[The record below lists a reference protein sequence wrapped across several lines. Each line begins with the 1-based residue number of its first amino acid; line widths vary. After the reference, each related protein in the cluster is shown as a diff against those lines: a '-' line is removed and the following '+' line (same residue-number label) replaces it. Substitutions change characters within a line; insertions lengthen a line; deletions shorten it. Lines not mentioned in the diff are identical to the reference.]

1 MTLVAVGRVLVGDV
15 GVGGGAL
22 VEEIARQRPGG
33 EAVAAQRKTLLV
45 LLVAV
50 EAFGTRGGVRPT
62 EIEAAA
68 GAAAPRAMRTARHA
82 HHWWRRNSDT
92 VHDGGCDHSAASRG
106 RGRGWAA
113 RGVSCTRT
121 F

>member
-1 MTLVAVGRVLVGDV
+1 
-15 GVGGGAL
+15 VGGGAL
-22 VEEIARQRPGG
+22 VEEIARQRQAE

-50 EAFGTRGGVRPT
+50 GAFGIRGGIRPT

-68 GAAAPRAMRTARHA
+68 GAAASLAMRTARHA

-92 VHDGGCDHSAASRG
+92 VHDGGCVIIRPQAEVEDEDELPVAFP
-106 RGRGWAA
+106 A
-113 RGVSCTRT
+113 RGSLDLMKLLT
-121 F
+121 

>member
-1 MTLVAVGRVLVGDV
+1 MVAVGRMLIGDV

-33 EAVAAQRKTLLV
+33 QAAAAQRKTLLV

-50 EAFGTRGGVRPT
+50 GAFGTRGGVRPT

-68 GAAAPRAMRTARHA
+68 GPQPPRSRCAQPDMLITGGGGTPTPCTMRFIRPQAEVEDVENANVR
-82 HHWWRRNSDT
+82 
-92 VHDGGCDHSAASRG
+92 
-106 RGRGWAA
+106 
-113 RGVSCTRT
+113 
-121 F
+121 